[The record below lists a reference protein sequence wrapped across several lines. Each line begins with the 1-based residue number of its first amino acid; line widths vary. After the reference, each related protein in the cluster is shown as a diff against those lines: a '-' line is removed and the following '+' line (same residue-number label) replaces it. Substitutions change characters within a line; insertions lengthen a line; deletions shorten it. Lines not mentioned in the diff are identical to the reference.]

1 MNVDQ
6 RHLRDCLGRFATGVT
21 VVSYSVAGEARGATV
36 NAFSAV
42 SLDPPLV
49 MVALGRNS
57 RACAALDGVPFAV
70 NVLAADQIDVALQFG
85 GRSRPGARIGW
96 QPRAVADRAVS
107 TNVAGPTDARD
118 EVSAPADDGPGPDAP
133 SLLGAVAVFHCRP
146 WRRYDGGDHVLHVG
160 RVRAAETHPG
170 EPLVFS
176 DGGFTMTGLPLFD
189 GPLVSDFG
197 AAPVPSWSGAV
208 RRFHHR
214 AEAG

>member
-6 RHLRDCLGRFATGVT
+6 RHLRDCLGRFTTGVT
-21 VVSYSVAGEARGATV
+21 VLTYSVADEVRGVTV

-70 NVLAADQIDVALQFG
+70 NVLAADQIDVALQFAG
-85 GRSRPGARIGW
+85 QPRPGVRIGW
-96 QPRAVADRAVS
+96 RPRAVAVSDVPAEASTAV
-107 TNVAGPTDARD
+107 TVDVPAPGGD
-118 EVSAPADDGPGPDAP
+118 EAEPEAP
-133 SLLGAVAVFHCRP
+133 SLLGVVAVFYCRP

-160 RVRAAETHPG
+160 RVTAAETHPG

-197 AAPVPSWSGAV
+197 AAPLPSWSGAV

>member
-1 MNVDQ
+1 
-6 RHLRDCLGRFATGVT
+6 VT
-21 VVSYSVAGEARGATV
+21 VVTYSVAGEVRGATV
-36 NAFSAV
+36 NAFTAV

-49 MVALGRNS
+49 MIALGRNS
-57 RACAALDGVPFAV
+57 RACAGLDGVPFAV
-70 NVLAADQIDVALQFG
+70 NVLAADQIDVALQFA
-85 GRSRPGARIGW
+85 GRPRPGARIGW
-96 QPRAVADRAVS
+96 RPRAVAD
-107 TNVAGPTDARD
+107 
-118 EVSAPADDGPGPDAP
+118 PADVLAATDDLAPIDGAVQADDRDAAELTQDGPAADAP

-197 AAPVPSWSGAV
+197 AAPLPSWSAAV
-208 RRFHHR
+208 RRLQQR
-214 AEAG
+214 AEAV